1 MTRAVTFSWSAIAMN
16 PKLLIDPALLIRAFL
31 PIHLSGWGA
40 LVRCRFVLRL
50 VACVGLFVLGFSAS
64 AAVHRSTNQLWSL
77 KLVVQPVVPTG
88 WTGSTNPID
97 AFVAAAWKAKGL
109 QPAAKADRLTILRRV
124 TLDLTGLPP
133 TVEEQTAF
141 LQDHRPDAYERVVDR
156 LLAGEQ
162 HAVCQARHWLDV
174 LRYADEDEHL
184 DASRGLHHWRDW
196 VIRAL
201 HDDVPYDQFVRAQL
215 TGYRS
220 TTRTEMVATGQ
231 RHRIEPRPDDLFALG
246 FLARGAVPGDGPE
259 SQNLAISAVETVST
273 AFMGMTVGC
282 AKCHDH
288 MYDPISKRDF
298 YAMKALFDPL
308 VPRRV
313 VLATADQ
320 WIARGQAE
328 EIAARGRRRYETEI
342 EELVGPTR
350 RRLYDER
357 VAMLPAEIQIV
368 IRKPERLRTVEEQKI
383 ADGYYP
389 ILRIDSDKVMDALP
403 EDQRDAYRQL
413 QRKRDEENG
422 KRGPSLPTFWTV
434 ERDRARELEKSYIL
448 TSGEPDRPEKNHEVG
463 PGWPFAPTTPDF
475 RDGRLEA
482 FSDWLTSPDN
492 PLFARV
498 AVNRLWQWHF
508 GVGLQKTPSDF
519 GELGGIPT
527 HPELLDWLAS
537 EFVHSGFSL
546 RAMHRQI
553 VLSETYQ
560 LASEMDAD
568 GERRNQV
575 VDSDDSFLW
584 RFRLRRLDAEALW
597 DSIHQAA
604 GLLNLAVGGPSFSP
618 GENKPVRRGAYI
630 VRGYS
635 ASRDVLPAFLQSF
648 DVDDGRT
655 PCPLRT
661 QTVTAPQ
668 ALFLMN
674 SPEIQRAADAL
685 AARLQ
690 PEVPDHAGSAVDL
703 AFQTVIGRL
712 PTDPERNLAMQW
724 IQSDPARLPGFA
736 WMLFNLDEFLYVR

>member
-1 MTRAVTFSWSAIAMN
+1 MSIA
-16 PKLLIDPALLIRAFL
+16 PAFL
-31 PIHLSGWGA
+31 SLRKAGWA
-40 LVRCRFVLRL
+40 VMPWHRSTIRIAVW
-50 VACVGLFVLGFSAS
+50 VGLAFFGFSS
-64 AAVHRSTNQLWSL
+64 AAAIHRSTNQLWSL
-77 KLVVQPVVPTG
+77 RPVVQPIVPTG
-88 WTGSTNPID
+88 LTTSTNPID
-97 AFVAAAWKAKGL
+97 AFIAAGWKAKGL
-109 QPAAKADRLTILRRV
+109 LPAAKADRLTLLRRV

-141 LQDHRPDAYERVVDR
+141 LQDNSPEAYERVVDR
-156 LLAGEQ
+156 LLASEQ
-162 HAVCQARHWLDV
+162 HAVSQARHWLDV

-196 VIRAL
+196 VIQAL
-201 HDDVPYDQFVRAQL
+201 HDDMPYDQFVRAQL

-220 TTRTEMVATGQ
+220 TVRTEMVATGQ

-246 FLARGAVPGDGPE
+246 FLARGAVLGNGPE
-259 SQNLAISAVETVST
+259 SQNLAIAAVETVST

-288 MYDPISKRDF
+288 MYDPISRRDF

-308 VPRRV
+308 VPRKV
-313 VLATADQ
+313 VLATAEQ
-320 WIARGQAE
+320 LIARGKAE
-328 EIAARGRRRYETEI
+328 ETAGRGRKRYDAEI

-350 RRLYDER
+350 QRLYDER
-357 VAMLPAEIQIV
+357 VAMLPPEIQTV
-368 IRKPERLRTVEEQKI
+368 IRKPERLRTLEEQKI

-403 EDQRDAYRQL
+403 EEKREPYRQL
-413 QRKRDEENG
+413 QRKRDAENG
-422 KRGPSLPTFWTV
+422 KKGPSLATFWTV
-434 ERDRARELEKSYIL
+434 ERDRAREQEKSYIL
-448 TSGEPDRPEKNHEVG
+448 TSGEPDRPEKNHEVS
-463 PGWPFAPTTPDF
+463 PGWPFAPESPEF
-475 RDGRLEA
+475 REGRVEA

-492 PLFARV
+492 PLLARV

-508 GVGLQKTPSDF
+508 GVGLQKVPSDF
-519 GELGGIPT
+519 GELGGTPS

-537 EFVHSGFSL
+537 EFVRSGFSL
-546 RAMHRQI
+546 KAMHRQM

-560 LASEMDAD
+560 LASEMDLD
-568 GERRNQV
+568 GERRNQL
-575 VDSDDSFLW
+575 VDSDDNFLW

-604 GLLNLAVGGPSFSP
+604 GILSLGVGGPSFSP
-618 GENKPVRRGAYI
+618 GETKPVRRGAYI

-635 ASRDVLPAFLQSF
+635 ASRDVLPAFLQAF

-690 PEVPDHAGSAVDL
+690 PELPDHADASVDL
-703 AFQTVIGRL
+703 AFRTVIGRP
-712 PTDPERNLAMQW
+712 PTAPERDLSVQW
-724 IQSDPARLPGFA
+724 IDANPSRLPSFA

>member
-1 MTRAVTFSWSAIAMN
+1 MN
-16 PKLLIDPALLIRAFL
+16 PKPVIDSMLHARAF
-31 PIHLSGWGA
+31 PSICQADGA
-40 LVRCRFVLRL
+40 GMAWRPSSIA
-50 VACVGLFVLGFSAS
+50 VAVWLGLAFFGFSS
-64 AAVHRSTNQLWSL
+64 AAAIHRSTNQLWSL
-77 KLVVQPVVPTG
+77 KPVVQPTVPTE
-88 WTGSTNPID
+88 STTSPHPID
-97 AFVAAAWKAKGL
+97 AFIAAGWKAKGL
-109 QPAAKADRLTILRRV
+109 QPAPKTDRQTLLRRV

-141 LQDHRPDAYERVVDR
+141 LEDGSPGAYERVVDR
-156 LLAGEQ
+156 LLASEQ
-162 HAVCQARHWLDV
+162 HAVSQARRWLDV

-196 VIRAL
+196 VIQAL

-220 TTRTEMVATGQ
+220 TVRTEMVATGQ

-246 FLARGAVPGDGPE
+246 FLARGAVLGNGPE
-259 SQNLAISAVETVST
+259 SQNLAIAAVETVST
-273 AFMGMTVGC
+273 AFLGMTVGC

-313 VLATADQ
+313 VLAGADQ
-320 WIARGQAE
+320 LIARGKAE
-328 EIAARGRRRYETEI
+328 EAAARGRRRYETEI

-350 RRLYDER
+350 QRLYDER
-357 VAMLPAEIQIV
+357 VAMLPPEIQTV
-368 IRKPERLRTVEEQKI
+368 IRKPERLRSPEEQKI

-389 ILRIDSDKVMDALP
+389 ILRIDSDKVMEALP
-403 EDQRDAYRQL
+403 EEKREPYRQL

-422 KRGPSLPTFWTV
+422 KRGPALATFWTV
-434 ERDRARELEKSYIL
+434 ERDRAREQEKSYIL

-463 PGWPFAPTTPDF
+463 PGWPFTAELPDF
-475 RDGRLEA
+475 RDGRVEA

-508 GVGLQKTPSDF
+508 GAGLQKTASDF
-519 GELGGIPT
+519 GELGGVPS
-527 HPELLDWLAS
+527 HPELLDWLAA
-537 EFVHSGFSL
+537 EFVRMGFSL
-546 RAMHRQI
+546 KAMHRRM

-560 LASEMDAD
+560 LASEMEAD
-568 GERRNQV
+568 GERRNQI
-575 VDSDDSFLW
+575 VDADDQFLW
-584 RFRLRRLDAEALW
+584 RSRLRRLDAEALW

-618 GENKPVRRGAYI
+618 GDGKPVRRGIYI

-635 ASRDVLPAFLQSF
+635 ANRDVLPAFLQAF

-685 AARLQ
+685 AARIQ
-690 PEVPDHAGSAVDL
+690 PELASHPDASLEL
-703 AFQTVIGRL
+703 AFRTVLGRP
-712 PTDPERNLAMQW
+712 PTSPERDLSVHWMNADAAQ
-724 IQSDPARLPGFA
+724 LPGFA